1 MLMEKLKENRLATPK
16 VFYSDNCCS
25 TSSTVHQ
32 VFGGQVEVKLDPFHF
47 MKRYTDTLC
56 TSFFFFSSPP
66 PPSSLFSIF
75 LLSPPPPPPP
85 LSLFSLFFSLP
96 PAPPLLSFLLS
107 SPLLF
112 LV

>member
-75 LLSPPPPPPP
+75 LLSLPPPP
-85 LSLFSLFFSLP
+85 LSLVMRLHDW
-96 PAPPLLSFLLS
+96 LLGHRRAKRLMEMVSTIDRY
-107 SPLLF
+107 
-112 LV
+112 